1 MKSQTLGLRVASVI
15 TGLVGLAHLLR
26 ILAGVQVVIGSWYV
40 QRRWSAVAV
49 LVAASLC
56 VWFWRL
62 SAAAS
67 AARANPPAA

>member
-1 MKSQTLGLRVASVI
+1 MKSQVLGLRVASAI

-26 ILAGVQVVIGSWYV
+26 ILTSVQVVIGSWYV

-49 LVAASLC
+49 VVAAALC

-62 SAAAS
+62 STAAEP
-67 AARANPPAA
+67 ARTNPPAA